1 LTHVRLF
8 SRNAR
13 FYLAGTF
20 FFGFGVG
27 TYWVL
32 LNLYFR
38 ELGIAEGTIGRIL
51 SFQALGS
58 LIMAV
63 PASVLAAR
71 LGLKWILL
79 GATLGG
85 AAAFALLVLFRQV
98 PLLYLAACLAGAC
111 FTVHHLVA
119 APFFMRNSNR
129 EERLHLFGLNYAVE
143 ILSSVVGVAGGGWL
157 ARVLARE
164 LGSPLLGLRITLLG
178 SATLLAFAVIP
189 YLGIHSPA
197 PLPEERERSRLWP
210 LRIPR
215 MLPKL
220 LVSAAL
226 VGLGAGLVIPFL
238 NLYFHDRFGQESD
251 AIGRIFAVSQALTAV
266 GFVCGPVLARRFG
279 MVRTAAGSELLSI
292 PFFAIL
298 AFTYRL
304 EVAVVAFWLRGA
316 LMNMNQPV
324 SRNFAMEIVAPHE
337 QALTNALVEST
348 WTAAWMVSTLVGGW
362 FIEKHGFEIPM
373 IIAVGLYLAASSL
386 YLYFFRDV
394 ERRLRLHP
402 RAPAVAVPAPE
413 DRE

>member
-129 EERLHLFGLNYAVE
+129 E
-143 ILSSVVGVAGGGWL
+143 
-157 ARVLARE
+157 
-164 LGSPLLGLRITLLG
+164 
-178 SATLLAFAVIP
+178 
-189 YLGIHSPA
+189 
-197 PLPEERERSRLWP
+197 
-210 LRIPR
+210 
-215 MLPKL
+215 
-220 LVSAAL
+220 
-226 VGLGAGLVIPFL
+226 
-238 NLYFHDRFGQESD
+238 
-251 AIGRIFAVSQALTAV
+251 
-266 GFVCGPVLARRFG
+266 
-279 MVRTAAGSELLSI
+279 
-292 PFFAIL
+292 
-298 AFTYRL
+298 
-304 EVAVVAFWLRGA
+304 
-316 LMNMNQPV
+316 
-324 SRNFAMEIVAPHE
+324 
-337 QALTNALVEST
+337 
-348 WTAAWMVSTLVGGW
+348 
-362 FIEKHGFEIPM
+362 
-373 IIAVGLYLAASSL
+373 
-386 YLYFFRDV
+386 
-394 ERRLRLHP
+394 
-402 RAPAVAVPAPE
+402 
-413 DRE
+413 